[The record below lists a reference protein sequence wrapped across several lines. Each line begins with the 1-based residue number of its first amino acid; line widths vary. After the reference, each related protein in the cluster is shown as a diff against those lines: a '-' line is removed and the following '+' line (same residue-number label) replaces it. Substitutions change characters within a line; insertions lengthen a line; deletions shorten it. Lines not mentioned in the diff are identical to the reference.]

1 MILKV
6 EAWHIYSRF
15 SRLKYDKEDLIAND
29 PKALK

>member
-15 SRLKYDKEDLIAND
+15 SRLKYDMEDLIAND